1 MTSQASRT
9 NVANLF
15 NSGMAALSIFEEV
28 PALGALL
35 EKSTGYD
42 ADKNNHLA
50 RIGTGKV
57 KIKNGRMS
65 DVGTFKFEADGS
77 VSHDLRGQQHNYRLN
92 DNAWGQLCYRMGS
105 GLFDKGSLHKPTF
118 MAGIQST
125 KPSIRAQMAELL
137 NAIMA
142 EANPNVLLLRSYQ
155 STLRA
160 VLTTSYAPIDNSRM
174 LTQLG
179 ESLAFQKRQYG
190 LDAGQIGVTRQSAVS
205 PDSMY
210 VTVVTKGLDPKDS
223 LLPSDKLWEGRGG
236 TPGGL
241 PYGLGVRIS
250 NDETGNGRMK
260 VSPVIKRT
268 SCDNSIVIGHE
279 DTLSIT
285 HLGSTGAISYSLTA
299 AMANALRIG
308 FESLNQLLA
317 VREVEIENP
326 YTAIEHLAE
335 EYGWSTE
342 QAELI
347 HKGAEGQ
354 RNLYG
359 LVNGLSYVPAHSD
372 LSAEAQ
378 AQFEELA
385 GGLLHNPGKYLPK
398 REFAW
403 VERVQPATAK

>member
-1 MTSQASRT
+1 MSTKST
-9 NVANLF
+9 TKVAELF

-28 PALGALL
+28 PMLGQLR
-35 EKSTGYD
+35 EKSDQFD
-42 ADKNNHLA
+42 AEKRDHLG
-50 RIGTGKV
+50 RVGTGEA
-57 KIKNGRMS
+57 KIRNGRRS
-65 DVGTFKFEADGS
+65 DVGTFAFQPDGS
-77 VSHDLRGQQHNYRLN
+77 VAHTLRGVEHTYRLN
-92 DNAWGQLCYRMGS
+92 DNAWDQLCKRIGN
-105 GLFDKGSLHKPTF
+105 GLFERGSLHKPTF
-118 MAGIQST
+118 VAGADSL
-125 KPSIRAQMAELL
+125 KPGIRAAVSELL
-137 NAIMA
+137 NAIMK
-142 EANPNVLLLRSYQ
+142 EANPNVLLLRAYQ
-155 STLRA
+155 KTLRA
-160 VLTTSYAPIDNSRM
+160 VLTTSYAPVDNSRM
-174 LTQLG
+174 LDQLG
-179 ESLAFQKRQYG
+179 QSLSFQKKEYA
-190 LDAGQIGVTRQSAVS
+190 LNVSQIGVARGSYVS
-205 PDSMY
+205 PDSMA
-210 VTVVTKGLDPKDS
+210 VTVITAGLNPVDN

-250 NDETGNGRMK
+250 NDETGNGKIK

-299 AMANALRIG
+299 AMASALRIG

-326 YTAIEHLAE
+326 YAAIEHLAE

-342 QAELI
+342 QTELI
-347 HKGAEGQ
+347 HKGTEGQ

-372 LSAEAQ
+372 LAAEAQ

-385 GGLLHNPGKYLPK
+385 GGLLHDPAKYLPK

-403 VERVQPATAK
+403 VERVQPATTK